1 MAKAKDWKKQITD
14 KYGDILVS
22 GTNVLSSR
30 KDYKV
35 LSISPMLDIALG
47 GGIKEGSWL
56 MLSGDPKCGKT
67 TTAMQVA
74 ANAQKDGRHVIYLDA
89 EGRLKE
95 MNFEVPELDPEN
107 MTIIQ
112 PKDKPIP
119 AEIFLET
126 AYKYMTD
133 PEYHGAVLIVDSISS
148 LISEKELDG
157 DFSPTRAGLP
167 KILSIFTKK
176 MGQVLP
182 NQRGLVIL
190 ITHTISNTSGMGA
203 SKMADGGRKI
213 QYQADTRMEVK
224 SGGEKIPAVKPWTD
238 ESGEIIGQQVNW
250 RILCSSMGSP
260 GGNCQSFIRYG
271 EGIDECQEYLQLAQQ
286 LALIDRSGAWFKLMF
301 MLEDKKLMKKL
312 EPDLD
317 VEDETACIKAFQF
330 QGQPKVY
337 NFLKENPECIE
348 LLAKSIKEML

>member
-1 MAKAKDWKKQITD
+1 MAKAKDWKKSITD
-14 KYGDILVS
+14 KYGDVLVS
-22 GTNVLSSR
+22 GINVLNKR

-35 LSISPMLDIALG
+35 LSIAPMLDIALG

-67 TTAMQVA
+67 TTAMQIA
-74 ANAQKDGRHVIYLDA
+74 ANAQKEGRHIIYLDA

-112 PKDKPIP
+112 PEDKPLP
-119 AEIFLET
+119 AEVFL
-126 AYKYMTD
+126 
-133 PEYHGAVLIVDSISS
+133 ISS
-148 LISEKELDG
+148 LIAEKELDG

-224 SGGEKIPAVKPWTD
+224 SGGKETPAIKPWQDDT
-238 ESGEIIGQQVNW
+238 ETIIGQIVNW
-250 RILCSSMGSP
+250 KIICSSMGSP
-260 GGNCQSFIRYG
+260 GGNCQSYIRYG
-271 EGIDECQEYLQLAQQ
+271 QGIDSCQEYLQLAQQ
-286 LALIDRSGAWFKLMF
+286 LALIERKGAWFKFLF
-301 MLEDKKLMKKL
+301 LLEHKDLMKKL
-312 EPDLD
+312 KPELD
-317 VEDETACIKAFQF
+317 IDDEDQCLKAFQV
-330 QGQPKVY
+330 QGQPKAY
-337 NFLKENPECIE
+337 NFLKENPEVLE
-348 LLAKSIKEML
+348 TLAGAIKEML

>member
-1 MAKAKDWKKQITD
+1 MAKTKDWKKQIID
-14 KYGDILVS
+14 KYGEVLVT
-22 GTNVLSSR
+22 GTNVLSNR
-30 KDYKV
+30 KDYKI
-35 LSISPMLDIALG
+35 LSMSPKLDLALG

-74 ANAQKDGRHVIYLDA
+74 ANAQKAGRHVIYLDA

-95 MNFEVPELDPEN
+95 MNFEVPDLDPEN

-112 PKDKPIP
+112 PKDKPLP

-126 AYKYMTD
+126 AYKLMTD
-133 PEYHGAVLIVDSISS
+133 PQFHGAVLIVDSISS
-148 LISEKELDG
+148 LIAEKELDG

-182 NQRGLVIL
+182 NQKGLIIL

-224 SGGEKIPAVKPWTD
+224 SGGKEIPAIKPWID
-238 ESGEIIGQQVNW
+238 ENDEIIGQQVNW
-250 RILCSSMGSP
+250 KIICSSMGSP

-271 EGIDECQEYLQLAQQ
+271 QGIDSCQEYLNLAQQ
-286 LALIDRSGAWFKLMF
+286 LALIDRSGAWFKMIFL
-301 MLEDKKLMKKL
+301 LEDKKLMKKIF
-312 EPDLD
+312 PDLD
-317 VEDETACIKAFQF
+317 PEDEKECIKAVTF
-330 QGQPKVY
+330 QGQYKAY
-337 NFLKENPECIE
+337 NFLKENPKSLD
-348 LLAKSIKEML
+348 LLNKLIKEML

>member
-1 MAKAKDWKKQITD
+1 MAQTKDWKKKITD
-14 KYGDILVS
+14 KYGDVIVS
-22 GTNVLSSR
+22 GTNVLNTR
-30 KDYKV
+30 KDYKA
-35 LSISPMLDIALG
+35 LSVSPMLDLALG
-47 GGIKEGSWL
+47 GGVKEGSWI

-67 TTAMQVA
+67 TTAMQIA

-95 MNFEVPELDPEN
+95 MNFEVPDLDPEN
-107 MTIIQ
+107 MTVIQ
-112 PKDKPIP
+112 PQGKPLP
-119 AEIFLET
+119 AEEFLRI
-126 AYKYMTD
+126 AYNEMTD
-133 PEYHGAVLIVDSISS
+133 PKNHGAVLIVDSISS
-148 LISEKELDG
+148 LIAEKELDG

-182 NQRGLVIL
+182 NQKGLVIL

-224 SGGEKIPAVKPWTD
+224 SGGEKIPAVKPWID

-286 LALIDRSGAWFKLMF
+286 LALIDRSGAWFKMMF

-312 EPDLD
+312 KPDLD
-317 VEDETACIKAFQF
+317 LEDEAACIKAFQF

-337 NFLKENPECIE
+337 NFLKENPECIK
-348 LLAKSIKEML
+348 LLAKSIKGML